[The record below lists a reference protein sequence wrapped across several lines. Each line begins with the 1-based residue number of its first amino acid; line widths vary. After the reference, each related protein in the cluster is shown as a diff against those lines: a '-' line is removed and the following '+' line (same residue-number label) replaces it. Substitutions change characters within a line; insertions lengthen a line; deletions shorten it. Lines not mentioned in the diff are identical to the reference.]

1 MYFIINYYYYLYSY
15 VFIYLSYLIKMNR
28 KVVVLDAKGHL
39 IGRLASY
46 VAKQL
51 QLGQKVIIVR
61 CESVLISGKHYRNK
75 LNFMDFLR
83 KRTNT
88 NPKKGPIHQK
98 APSRIVFR
106 TIRGMLPHKT
116 AKGAAALG
124 RLKCYDG
131 VPLSMNHKKKMVIP
145 DALKAVRL
153 RPRSKYSV
161 LGNIAKE
168 CGWTKQDLI
177 DSLETKRKTAN
188 RKWHTTRIQTLKKQ
202 RGMMKSNKDIQEVNK
217 QLADYGY

>member
-1 MYFIINYYYYLYSY
+1 
-15 VFIYLSYLIKMNR
+15 MNS
-28 KVVVLDAKGHL
+28 KVIVIDAKGHL

-46 VAKQL
+46 VAKQI
-51 QLGQKVIIVR
+51 QLGQKIVIVR

-75 LNFMDFLR
+75 LNFMEFLR

-98 APSRIVFR
+98 APSRIMWR
-106 TIRGMLPHKT
+106 TRRGMVPHT
-116 AKGAAALG
+116 TPKGAAAMG
-124 RLKCYDG
+124 RVKCFDG
-131 VPLSMNHKKKMVIP
+131 VPLSMNAKKKMVVP

-177 DSLETKRKTAN
+177 SSLESKRLGKN
-188 RKWHTTRIQTLKKQ
+188 HSWYLKKVENLKKQ
-202 RGMMKSNKDIQEVNK
+202 KEALKNNKDLEEVNK
-217 QLADYGY
+217 QLAEYGY

>member
-1 MYFIINYYYYLYSY
+1 
-15 VFIYLSYLIKMNR
+15 MNS
-28 KVVVLDAKGHL
+28 KVVVIDAKGHL

-46 VAKQL
+46 VAKQI
-51 QLGQKVIIVR
+51 QLGQKIVIVR
-61 CESVLISGKHYRNK
+61 CESVLIGGKHYRNK
-75 LNFMDFLR
+75 LNFMEFLR

-98 APSRIVFR
+98 APSRIMWR
-106 TIRGMLPHKT
+106 TIRGMVPHT
-116 AKGAAALG
+116 TPKGAAAMG
-124 RLKCYDG
+124 RVKCFDG
-131 VPLSMNHKKKMVIP
+131 VPLSMNAKKKMVVP

-177 DSLETKRKTAN
+177 SSLEAKRLGKN
-188 RKWHTTRIQTLKKQ
+188 HSWYLKKVENLKKQ
-202 RGMMKSNKDIQEVNK
+202 KEALKNNKDLEEVNK
-217 QLADYGY
+217 QLAEYGY

>member
-1 MYFIINYYYYLYSY
+1 
-15 VFIYLSYLIKMNR
+15 MNR

-98 APSRIVFR
+98 SPARIVYR
-106 TIRGMLPHKT
+106 TIRGMLPHTKP
-116 AKGAAALG
+116 KGAAALG

-131 VPLSMNHKKKMVIP
+131 VPLAMNTKKKMVIP

-177 DSLETKRKTAN
+177 DSLETKRISKN
-188 RKWHTTRIQTLKKQ
+188 RTWYKKRIETLKKQ
-202 RGMMKSNKDIQEVNK
+202 RGMMKSNKDIQAVNK

>member
-1 MYFIINYYYYLYSY
+1 
-15 VFIYLSYLIKMNR
+15 MNS
-28 KVVVLDAKGHL
+28 KVVVIDAKGHL

-46 VAKQL
+46 VAKQI
-51 QLGQKVIIVR
+51 QLGQKIVIVR

-75 LNFMDFLR
+75 LNFMEFLR

-98 APSRIVFR
+98 APSRIMWR
-106 TIRGMLPHKT
+106 TIRGMVPHT
-116 AKGAAALG
+116 TPKGAAAMG
-124 RLKCYDG
+124 RVKCFDG
-131 VPLSMNHKKKMVIP
+131 VPLSMNAKKKMVVP

-177 DSLETKRKTAN
+177 SSLESKRLGKN
-188 RKWHTTRIQTLKKQ
+188 HSWYLKKVENLKKQ
-202 RGMMKSNKDIQEVNK
+202 KEALKNNKDLEEVNK
-217 QLADYGY
+217 QLAEYGY